1 MKEVL
6 LVLLGAFISCGT
18 TWLLDWLK
26 SEREEKAYYRKKK
39 EETYLEMIENID
51 TFICAD
57 IIQRFQPDNATNL
70 SEIGNDIRAK
80 AKLYAKKEIASEYYR
95 LMRDLIEDNKGGDG
109 FTFAKWDKLVSDI
122 KEDLNIKE

>member
-18 TWLLDWLK
+18 TCFLDWLK
-26 SEREEKAYYRKKK
+26 FCREEKAYYRRKR
-39 EETYLEMIENID
+39 EETYLEMLESID
-51 TFICAD
+51 D
-57 IIQRFQPDNATNL
+57 IFDVRISKHFQPDKQV
-70 SEIGNDIRAK
+70 DIKESSANFSARIR
-80 AKLYAKKEIASEYYR
+80 LYCKKDIADYYHR
-95 LMRDLIEDNKGGDG
+95 LMTKLIEDNKGGDG

>member
-1 MKEVL
+1 MKEAIL
-6 LVLLGAFISCGT
+6 IIIGALISCGT
-18 TWLLDWLK
+18 TCFLDWLK
-26 SEREEKAYYRKKK
+26 FGREEKVYYRRKR
-39 EETYLEMIENID
+39 EETYLEMIDNID

-57 IIQRFQPDNATNL
+57 IAQHFQLDNATKL

>member
-6 LVLLGAFISCGT
+6 LVLLGAFISCAT

-39 EETYLEMIENID
+39 EETYLEMIDNID

-57 IIQRFQPDNATNL
+57 IAQRFQLDNATKL

-109 FTFAKWDKLVSDI
+109 FTFAKWDMLVSDI

>member
-57 IIQRFQPDNATNL
+57 IIQRFQPDHATNL
-70 SEIGNDIRAK
+70 SEIGNDLRAK
-80 AKLYAKKEIASEYYR
+80 SKLYAKKEIASEYYR

-122 KEDLNIKE
+122 KEDLNITE

>member
-1 MKEVL
+1 MKEAIL
-6 LVLLGAFISCGT
+6 IIIGALISCGT
-18 TWLLDWLK
+18 TCFLDWLK
-26 SEREEKAYYRKKK
+26 FGREEKVYYRRKR
-39 EETYLEMIENID
+39 EETYLEMIDNID

-57 IIQRFQPDNATNL
+57 IAQHFQLDNATKL

-80 AKLYAKKEIASEYYR
+80 AKLYAKKEIASEYYS